1 MPTYKAPVNDY
12 RFLMHDVF
20 DLQQF
25 NNLDTFNEAS
35 PDLIDAVLEEAA
47 KLTEN
52 IFQPINQSGDK
63 EGCVLENGIVRT
75 PTGFKEAYDQFCEAG
90 WHSIVGD
97 TKYGGQG
104 LPNVLGIA
112 INEMMVSSNWGLA
125 MYPGLTKGA
134 SETIHAWGTDEQK
147 SIYLPKMIS
156 GEWSGTMNLTEP
168 HCGTDLGLLRTKA
181 EPNDDGSY
189 NISGTKI
196 FISAGDHDLTEN
208 IIHLVLARIS
218 GAPEGTDG
226 ISLFVVPKRIIN
238 DDGTLGDRNGVSCG
252 SLEEKMGIHSN
263 ATCLLNYDGA
273 KGYLLGTENKGMR
286 AMFTMMN
293 EARVGV
299 AVQGLAIAEVAQ
311 QNAADYARER
321 IQGRALSGAKFP
333 DAAADPIIVHPDVRR
348 MLMTNRAFTEGARA
362 MTLWTAL
369 QIDIAASEQNDERR
383 NEAQEMLALMTPVL
397 KSYLTDQG
405 VETASRSMQCLGGHG
420 YISEW
425 GMEQFLRDARIAPIY
440 EGTNGIQAM
449 DLIGRKLPRK
459 NGEVIRNYF
468 AMVQSFID
476 ENNDNTDMAKYTIF
490 LDKALKR
497 QQAATMWLMQNAM
510 KDPDQAGAT
519 AHYYLNL
526 MALVSMGYFWGKI
539 ALKAKSML
547 KDGSGDKVFL
557 ENKIKTADFFYTH
570 ILPETTA
577 LRVKIEAGA
586 DDVMALDAESF

>member
-1 MPTYKAPVNDY
+1 MPKYNAPVKDY
-12 RFLMHDVF
+12 KFLMHDVF
-20 DLQQF
+20 DLQQYGEIESF
-25 NNLDTFNEAS
+25 KEAT
-35 PDLIDAVLEEAA
+35 PDLIDAILEEAA

-52 IFQPINQSGDK
+52 VFQPINQSGGE
-63 EGCVLENGIVRT
+63 EGCLLQNGVVTT
-75 PTGFKEAYDQFCEAG
+75 PEGFKVAYDQFVEGG
-90 WHSIVGD
+90 WQSLTGD
-97 TKYGGQG
+97 PEYGGQG
-104 LPNVLGIA
+104 LPMSLGIA
-112 INEMMVSSNWGLA
+112 LNEMMVASNWGLA

-134 SETIHAWGTDEQK
+134 SETIHTWGTDEQK
-147 SIYLPKMIS
+147 ATYLPKMIS

-218 GAPEGTDG
+218 GAPEGTAG
-226 ISLFVVPKRIIN
+226 ISLFIVPKININ
-238 DDGTLGDRNGVSCG
+238 DDGTLSDRNGVSCG

-263 ATCLLNYDGA
+263 ATCLLNYDNA

-299 AVQGLAIAEVAQ
+299 AVQGLAIGDVAQ
-311 QNAADYARER
+311 QNAADYARDR
-321 IQGRALSGAKFP
+321 IQGRSLTGIKNP
-333 DAAADPIIVHPDVRR
+333 DGAADPIIVHPDVRR

-362 MTLWTAL
+362 MIMWSAL
-369 QIDIAASEQNDERR
+369 QIDLSIGEKDETKKEQAKD
-383 NEAQEMLALMTPVL
+383 MLALLTPVL

-405 VETASRSMQCLGGHG
+405 VEAASRAMQCLGGHG
-420 YISEW
+420 YICEW

-468 AMVQSFID
+468 NMIQEFID
-476 ENNDNTDMAKYTIF
+476 EHQGNEGMERYTTQ

-510 KDPDQAGAT
+510 DNPDHAGAT

-526 MALVSMGYFWGKI
+526 MALVSMGYFWAQI
-539 ALKAKSML
+539 VVKAKSMIEN
-547 KDGSGDKVFL
+547 GEGDQEYL
-557 ENKIKTADFFYTH
+557 QDKIKTANFFYTH

-577 LRVKIEAGA
+577 LRIKVEAGS
-586 DDVMALDAESF
+586 DDVMSLDAHAF

>member
-1 MPTYKAPVNDY
+1 MPTYKAPVKDY
-12 RFLMHDVF
+12 KFLMHDVF
-20 DLQQF
+20 DLQQYS
-25 NNLDTFNEAS
+25 NLENFKEAS
-35 PDLIDAVLEEAA
+35 PDLIDAILEEAA

-52 IFQPINQSGDK
+52 IFQPINQSGGE
-63 EGCVLENGIVRT
+63 EGCVLKNDIVTT
-75 PTGFKEAYDQFCEAG
+75 PKGFKEAYDQFCDAG
-90 WHSIVGD
+90 WHSITGD
-97 TKYGGQG
+97 VEYGGQG

-112 INEMMVSSNWGLA
+112 INEMMISSNWGLA

-134 SETIHAWGTDEQK
+134 SETIHTWGTDEQK
-147 SIYLPKMIS
+147 NTYLPKMTS
-156 GEWSGTMNLTEP
+156 GEWSGTMNLTES

-181 EPNDDGSY
+181 TPNDDGSY
-189 NISGTKI
+189 SISGTKI
-196 FISAGDHDLTEN
+196 FISAGEHDLTEN

-226 ISLFVVPKRIIN
+226 ISLFIVPKMNVN
-238 DDGTLGDRNGVSCG
+238 DDGSIGDRNGVSCG

-273 KGYLLGTENKGMR
+273 KGYLLGAENKGMR

-321 IQGRALSGAKFP
+321 TQGRALSGLKFP
-333 DAAADPIIVHPDVRR
+333 DDDADPIIVHPDVRR
-348 MLMTNRAFTEGARA
+348 MLMTNRAFNEGARA
-362 MTLWTAL
+362 MVLWAAL
-369 QIDIAASEQNDERR
+369 QIDIAANEQDEEKRSE
-383 NEAQEMLALMTPVL
+383 AKEMLALMTPVL

-405 VETASRSMQCLGGHG
+405 FEAASRAMQCLGGHG
-420 YISEW
+420 YITEW

-459 NGEVIRNYF
+459 NGEVIKGYF
-468 AMVQSFID
+468 SMVQSFID
-476 ENNDNTDMAKYTIF
+476 ENQDNSDMEKYTTL

-510 KDPDQAGAT
+510 SDPDQAGAT

-539 ALKAKSML
+539 ASKAKSML
-547 KDGSGDKVFL
+547 NEGAGDKVFL

-577 LRVKIEAGA
+577 LRIKIEAGA
-586 DDVMALDAESF
+586 VDVMALDANSF

>member
-35 PDLIDAVLEEAA
+35 PDLIDAILEEAA